1 MFNHSSSPVH
11 CRGEALAAA
20 IMQFPDKNRP
30 AWRRILSTCLLGIML
45 LLSGSASLQA
55 QGFDTENPPD
65 LMKDFE
71 MLRQRIRQ
79 NPRDVAALNSL
90 GIIYAQ
96 AGKLDD
102 ATRLWRY
109 ALGIDPNHIHL
120 YNNLGSAL
128 KQLGRK
134 DEARIIFR
142 TGLTRSSSYWIYY
155 NLGLLEKEEHNL
167 TVAATCFKSCLQQQ
181 PGFEP
186 ALKQLAELGYHVQL
200 PATKTIRP
208 LSLGSYK
215 PPVETGNIDFYPLY
229 PDGGETPQSARNRST
244 APAYAARPSRNIT
257 PTPFTP
263 LTLADCDKT
272 IKAFKA
278 EAKDRYIAL
287 TFDDGPHHTQTREI
301 LDILSREGAKGTFFV
316 IGSRAETYPDIV
328 ARMSAEGHDVGNHT
342 WEHRG
347 LAKSSRA
354 EALRSLQRT
363 NELIS
368 GITGKPCIIVR
379 PPFGQ
384 TNQRVKELIHGEGW
398 HEIMWDS
405 DSRDW
410 ENKNPDR
417 ILHRVMRSVSPGSI
431 VLFHDI
437 HPGAAQMLPTLIKAF
452 KANGYRFITISE
464 LITIANAS

>member
-1 MFNHSSSPVH
+1 MLWLI
-11 CRGEALAAA
+11 LASLIA
-20 IMQFPDKNRP
+20 
-30 AWRRILSTCLLGIML
+30 
-45 LLSGSASLQA
+45 LSGAPVLHAQDFDSAS
-55 QGFDTENPPD
+55 PPD

-71 MLRQRIRQ
+71 VLRQRIRQ
-79 NPRDVAALNSL
+79 NPRDIAALNSL

-109 ALGIDPNHIHL
+109 ALNIDPNYIHL

-128 KQLGRK
+128 KQAGRK
-134 DEARIIFR
+134 DEARLIFR

-155 NLGLLEKEEHNL
+155 NLGLLEKEERNL
-167 TVAATCFKSCLQQQ
+167 PAAAICFKQCLQQQ

-186 ALKQLAELGYHVQL
+186 ALRQLADLGYNVQL
-200 PATKTIRP
+200 PVTTAARP

-215 PPVETGNIDFYPLY
+215 PPVETGNIDFYPMY
-229 PDGGETPQSARNRST
+229 PDGTDNQQTGRTFSSGS
-244 APAYAARPSRNIT
+244 YAARPSKNSL
-257 PTPFTP
+257 PSSFTP
-263 LTLADCDKT
+263 LSPADCDKI
-272 IKAFKA
+272 IKEFKA
-278 EAKDRYIAL
+278 EAKDRFIAL
-287 TFDDGPHHTQTREI
+287 TFDDGPHHANTREI
-301 LDILSREGAKGTFFV
+301 LDILRRENAKGTFFV
-316 IGSRAETYPDIV
+316 LGSRAETYPDIV
-328 ARMSAEGHDVGNHT
+328 ARMAAEGHDVGNHT

-347 LAKSSRA
+347 LAKSGSA
-354 EALRSLQRT
+354 EALQSLRRT

-368 GITGKPCIIVR
+368 GITGKPCMIVR
-379 PPFGQ
+379 PPYGQ
-384 TNQRVKELIHGEGW
+384 TNQRVRSLIHGQGW

-417 ILHRVMRSVSPGSI
+417 ILYRVMRSVSPGSI

-452 KANGYRFITISE
+452 KNNGYRFITISE
-464 LITIANAS
+464 LIAITNAS

>member
-1 MFNHSSSPVH
+1 MKQ
-11 CRGEALAAA
+11 ALRKSFFA
-20 IMQFPDKNRP
+20 
-30 AWRRILSTCLLGIML
+30 STVLWLMLGFLLAL
-45 LLSGSASLQA
+45 FSAQIAHA
-55 QGFDTENPPD
+55 QGFDSSSPPD

-71 MLRQRIRQ
+71 VLRQRIRK
-79 NPRDVAALNSL
+79 NPRDIAALNSL

-109 ALGIDPNHIHL
+109 ALNIDPNYVHL

-134 DEARIIFR
+134 DEARLIFR
-142 TGLTRSSSYWIYY
+142 TGLTRSSSYWIHY
-155 NLGLLEKEEHNL
+155 NLGLLEKEDRNL
-167 TVAATCFKSCLQQQ
+167 PAAAICFKNCLQQQ

-186 ALKQLAELGYHVQL
+186 ALRQLADLGYNVQL
-200 PATKTIRP
+200 PATTAARP

-215 PPVETGNIDFYPLY
+215 PPVETGNIDFYPMY
-229 PDGGETPQSARNRST
+229 PENPEKQQNGRTFSSGS
-244 APAYAARPSRNIT
+244 YAAKPSKST
-257 PTPFTP
+257 MSATFTAMS
-263 LTLADCDKT
+263 LADCDKI
-272 IKAFKA
+272 IKEFKA
-278 EAKDRYIAL
+278 ESKDRFIAL
-287 TFDDGPHHTQTREI
+287 TFDDGPHHANTREV
-301 LDILSREGAKGTFFV
+301 LDILRRENAKATFFV
-316 IGSRAETYPDIV
+316 LGSRAQTYPDIV
-328 ARMSAEGHDVGNHT
+328 ARMAAEGHDVGNHT

-347 LAKSSRA
+347 LGKSSRT
-354 EALRSLQRT
+354 EALQSLQRT

-368 GITGKPCIIVR
+368 GITGKPCLIVR

-384 TNQRVKELIHGEGW
+384 TSQRVKELIHSQGW

-417 ILHRVMRSVSPGSI
+417 ILYRVMRSVSPGSI

-452 KANGYRFITISE
+452 KNNGYRFITISE
-464 LITIANAS
+464 LIAITNAS

>member
-1 MFNHSSSPVH
+1 MSNHKSSPVH
-11 CRGEALAAA
+11 YRNKVPA
-20 IMQFPDKNRP
+20 IERHLNYGRLFRWHFFS
-30 AWRRILSTCLLGIML
+30 ACLLLCIV
-45 LLSGSASLQA
+45 LLSGPASLYA
-55 QGFDTENPPD
+55 QDFDSMNPPD

-71 MLRQRIRQ
+71 ALRQRIRQ

-109 ALGIDPNHIHL
+109 ALGIDPNYIHL

-155 NLGLLEKEEHNL
+155 NLGLLEKEGSNL
-167 TVAATCFKSCLQQQ
+167 PVAATCFKSCLQQH

-200 PATKTIRP
+200 PATKAARP

-229 PDGGETPQSARNRST
+229 PDGVETQPSGKTWSSGSNYAAKPSRST
-244 APAYAARPSRNIT
+244 TI
-257 PTPFTP
+257 TPFTP
-263 LTLADCDKT
+263 LSLADCDQIIKT
-272 IKAFKA
+272 FKA
-278 EAKDRYIAL
+278 DPKDRFIAL
-287 TFDDGPHHTQTREI
+287 TFDDGPHHTLTREI
-301 LDILSREGAKGTFFV
+301 LDILGREGAKGTFFV
-316 IGSRAETYPDIV
+316 VGNRAETYPDILT
-328 ARMSAEGHDVGNHT
+328 RMIAEGHDVGNHS
-342 WEHRG
+342 WEHNS
-347 LAKSSRA
+347 LTKSSRPQ
-354 EALRSLQRT
+354 ALQSLQRT

-368 GITGKPCIIVR
+368 GITGKACLIVR

-384 TNQRVKELIHGEGW
+384 TNQSVKGLIHGQGW

-417 ILHRVMRSVSPGSI
+417 ILSRVMRSVSPGSI

-464 LITIANAS
+464 LIAIRSAS

>member
-1 MFNHSSSPVH
+1 MKQ
-11 CRGEALAAA
+11 ALRKSFFA
-20 IMQFPDKNRP
+20 
-30 AWRRILSTCLLGIML
+30 STVLWLMLGSLLAL
-45 LLSGSASLQA
+45 FSAEIAHA
-55 QGFDTENPPD
+55 QGFDSASPPD

-71 MLRQRIRQ
+71 VLRQRIKQ
-79 NPRDVAALNSL
+79 NPRDIAALNSL

-109 ALGIDPNHIHL
+109 ALNIDPNYVHL

-134 DEARIIFR
+134 DEARLIFR
-142 TGLTRSSSYWIYY
+142 TGLTRSSSYWIHY
-155 NLGLLEKEEHNL
+155 NLGLLEKEDRNL
-167 TVAATCFKSCLQQQ
+167 PAAAICFKNCLQQQ

-186 ALKQLAELGYHVQL
+186 ALRQLADLGYNVQL
-200 PATKTIRP
+200 PATTAARP

-215 PPVETGNIDFYPLY
+215 PPVETGNIDFYPMY
-229 PDGGETPQSARNRST
+229 PDNPEKQQNGRTFSSGS
-244 APAYAARPSRNIT
+244 YAAKPSKNT
-257 PTPFTP
+257 MSAPFTAMS
-263 LTLADCDKT
+263 LADCDKI
-272 IKAFKA
+272 IKEFKA
-278 EAKDRYIAL
+278 ESKDRFIAL
-287 TFDDGPHHTQTREI
+287 TFDDGPHHANTREV
-301 LDILSREGAKGTFFV
+301 LDILRRENAKATFFV
-316 IGSRAETYPDIV
+316 LGSRAQTYPDIV
-328 ARMSAEGHDVGNHT
+328 ARMAAEGHDVGNHT

-347 LAKSSRA
+347 LGKSGRA
-354 EALRSLQRT
+354 EALQSLQRT

-368 GITGKPCIIVR
+368 GITGKPCLIVR

-384 TNQRVKELIHGEGW
+384 TSQRVKELIHSQGW

-417 ILHRVMRSVSPGSI
+417 ILYRVMRSVSPGSI

-452 KANGYRFITISE
+452 KNNGYRFITISE
-464 LITIANAS
+464 LIAITNAS